1 MANVKKGLGRGLDAL
16 FESYKEEADQIYDDK
31 TRVQEIAIT
40 NIDSNPNQAR
50 SKFDD
55 EKIKELADSIRIH
68 GVVQPII
75 VTSKGKRFQIV
86 AGERRWRASRLANKD
101 TIPSII
107 VEIDEQQ
114 TIEIGLIENLQRED
128 LNPIEEA
135 KGVKALVDRLNLTQ
149 EEAAKRLGKSRP
161 AVANALRLL
170 QLSKKVQK
178 LLSEDRLSAG
188 HARALLVLSDDVL
201 RETIA
206 KTIIEKELSV
216 RETEKLIQGLNK
228 KVKNTKTKEKPNYI
242 IEIESELE
250 ESLGTKVQI
259 KPGAKKGIIEIEYYS
274 NEDLERIME
283 RVNKQ

>member
-16 FESYKEEADQIYDDK
+16 FESYKDESDQANDDHSK
-31 TRVQEIAIT
+31 VQEISIT
-40 NIDSNPNQAR
+40 SIDPNPNQAR

-75 VTSKGKRFQIV
+75 VTSKGNRYQIV
-86 AGERRWRASRLANKD
+86 AGERRWRASRVANRD
-101 TIPSII
+101 TIPAIV
-107 VEIDEQQ
+107 VEIDEKQS
-114 TIEIGLIENLQRED
+114 IEIGLIENLQRED

-135 KGVKALVDRLNLTQ
+135 KGVQVLVDRLKLTQ
-149 EEAAKRLGKSRP
+149 EDAAKRLGKSRP

-170 QLSKKVQK
+170 QLSEKIQN
-178 LLSEDRLSAG
+178 LLTENKLSAG
-188 HARALLVLSDDVL
+188 HARALLALSDDSL
-201 RETIA
+201 REAIANTIV
-206 KTIIEKELSV
+206 EKDLSV
-216 RETEKLIQGLNK
+216 RETESLIQNLNK
-228 KVKNTKTKEKPNYI
+228 KEKKNRVKEKPSYI

-250 ESLGTKVQI
+250 ESLGTRVQI

-283 RVNKQ
+283 RVNK

>member
-1 MANVKKGLGRGLDAL
+1 MMKRL
-16 FESYKEEADQIYDDK
+16 
-31 TRVQEIAIT
+31 
-40 NIDSNPNQAR
+40 
-50 SKFDD
+50 
-55 EKIKELADSIRIH
+55 RIH

>member
-16 FESYKEEADQIYDDK
+16 FESYKEEADQVNDDNS
-31 TRVQEIAIT
+31 RVQEVSIT
-40 NIDSNPNQAR
+40 SIDPNPNQAR

-55 EKIKELADSIRIH
+55 EKIKELADSVRIH
-68 GVVQPII
+68 GVIQPII
-75 VTSKGKRFQIV
+75 VISKGSRYQIV

-101 TIPSII
+101 TIPAIV
-107 VEIDEQQ
+107 VEIDEKQS
-114 TIEIGLIENLQRED
+114 IEIGLIENLQRED

-135 KGVKALVDRLNLTQ
+135 KGVQVLVDRLNLTQ

-170 QLSKKVQK
+170 QLSKKIQNFLAEEK
-178 LLSEDRLSAG
+178 LSAG
-188 HARALLVLSDDVL
+188 HARALLALSDSAL
-201 RETIA
+201 RETVA
-206 KTIIEKELSV
+206 NTIIEKELRV
-216 RETEKLIQGLNK
+216 RETENLIQNFNIKEK
-228 KVKNTKTKEKPNYI
+228 KTKAKEKPSYI
-242 IEIESELE
+242 LEIESELE
-250 ESLGTKVQI
+250 ESLVTRVQI